1 MFNFDGLDSC
11 ANALVEAIPDLTPLL
26 APSTLGDVA
35 AYMFF
40 GAGGLFIGG
49 ELGLLSGS
57 VGAKNTITRDPETRK
72 RIEKAFRGFKVDVL
86 KKQIQELE
94 GQDEDSAA
102 ALEMW

>member
-1 MFNFDGLDSC
+1 MFNFHDLDSC
-11 ANALVEAIPDLTPLL
+11 ANNLEEAIPDLTPLL

-40 GAGGLFIGG
+40 GAGGLFVGG

-72 RIEKAFRGFKVDVL
+72 RIEMA
-86 KKQIQELE
+86 LE
-94 GQDEDSAA
+94 G
-102 ALEMW
+102 LRLMC